1 MRLKS
6 YFAPT
11 VEAAVEQAR
20 KELGPDA
27 VIVESR
33 KAPAEARALG
43 AYEVVCAL
51 LAPGEESPAALVAE
65 LGRIENPR
73 PGLPDLL
80 SRELA
85 QLRRQIQELR
95 QALWR
100 PPHSRESA
108 DRPDPLWDLLVE
120 ADVDPGLA
128 RQILEGAGPSLAHAA
143 SAEARAELAAQLERR
158 LQAAPEL
165 GREGARPRVVA
176 LVGPPGAGK
185 TTTLVKLGA
194 WFGIRRQLRLYIIST
209 ESERVAGAEPL
220 RTYASILGA
229 GFQMVDTSGAL
240 AQALEEHRNRDLVLL
255 DTRGFSP
262 ADRQEAAEVASWL
275 CRHPELDVHLV
286 LPATGRTAD
295 LLFAV
300 ERFEVFRP
308 SKLIF
313 TRLDEAVS
321 LGSLFSV
328 AALTGKPVS
337 FLGTGQSIPED
348 LEPASVPR
356 IVEGVLGGPAR
367 ALAAA

>member
-1 MRLKS
+1 MKLKS

-20 KELGPDA
+20 REMGPEA

-33 KAPAEARALG
+33 KAPPEARALG

-51 LAPGEESPAALVAE
+51 LAPAEESPARLLGE

-100 PPHSRESA
+100 PLNCRESA
-108 DRPDPLWDLLVE
+108 DLPSPLWELLVE
-120 ADVDPGLA
+120 ADVDAGLA
-128 RQILEGAGPSLAHAA
+128 RQILERANPALAGAAP
-143 SAEARAELAAQLERR
+143 AEARAGLAAQLESW

-185 TTTLVKLGA
+185 TTTLVKLA
-194 WFGIRRQLRLYIIST
+194 VRFGIQHQLRLQIIST

-220 RTYASILGA
+220 RTYAAILGA
-229 GFQMVDTSGAL
+229 GFQILDTSGAL
-240 AQALEEHRNRDLVLL
+240 AQVLEEHRNRDLILL
-255 DTRGFSP
+255 DTRGFGP
-262 ADRQEAAEVASWL
+262 ADRQEAAELASWL

-286 LPATGRTAD
+286 LPAAGRTAD

-321 LGSLFSV
+321 LGPMFSV

-348 LEPASVPR
+348 LEPASAAR
-356 IVEGVLGGPAR
+356 IVEAVLGGQAR

>member
-1 MRLKS
+1 MKLKS

-20 KELGPDA
+20 REMGPEA

-33 KAPAEARALG
+33 KAPPEARALG

-51 LAPGEESPAALVAE
+51 LAPGEESPAALLGE

-100 PPHSRESA
+100 RESG
-108 DRPDPLWDLLVE
+108 DVSSPLGELLVQ
-120 ADVDPGLA
+120 ADVDAGLA
-128 RQILEGAGPSLAHAA
+128 RQILERANPALAGASP
-143 SAEARAELAAQLERR
+143 AEARAGLAAQLESW

-185 TTTLVKLGA
+185 TTTLVKLGVR
-194 WFGIRRQLRLYIIST
+194 FGIQHQLRLHIIST

-220 RTYASILGA
+220 RTYAAILGA
-229 GFQMVDTSGAL
+229 GFQILDTSGAL
-240 AQALEEHRNRDLVLL
+240 AQALEEHRNRDLILL
-255 DTRGFSP
+255 DTRGFGP
-262 ADRQEAAEVASWL
+262 ADRQEAGELACWL

-321 LGSLFSV
+321 LGPLFSV

-348 LEPASVPR
+348 LEPASAAR
-356 IVEGVLGGPAR
+356 IVEAVLGGQAR

>member
-1 MRLKS
+1 MKLKS

-20 KELGPDA
+20 REMGPDA
-27 VIVESR
+27 VIVDSR
-33 KAPAEARALG
+33 KAPPEARALG

-51 LAPGEESPAALVAE
+51 LAPGEESPAALLNE

-95 QALWR
+95 HALWR
-100 PPHSRESA
+100 PLHCRESA
-108 DRPDPLWDLLVE
+108 DLPSPLWELLVQ
-120 ADVDPGLA
+120 ADVDAGLA
-128 RQILEGAGPSLAHAA
+128 RQIVERAGPPVADAA
-143 SAEARAELAAQLERR
+143 SAEARAGLAHQLESW
-158 LQAAPEL
+158 LQTAPEL
-165 GREGARPRVVA
+165 GKEGARPRVVA

-194 WFGIRRQLRLYIIST
+194 RFGIPRQLRLSIIST
-209 ESERVAGAEPL
+209 EGERVAGAEPL

-229 GFQMVDTSGAL
+229 GFQMVDTCGAL
-240 AQALEEHRNRDLVLL
+240 AQTLEEQRNRDLILL
-255 DTRGFSP
+255 DTRGFGP
-262 ADRQEAAEVASWL
+262 AERQEAAEVASWL
-275 CRHPELDVHLV
+275 SRHPDLDVHLV

-321 LGSLFSV
+321 LGPLFSV

-348 LEPASVPR
+348 LEPASVAK
-356 IVEGVLGGPAR
+356 IVEAVLGGQAR

>member
-1 MRLKS
+1 MKLKS

-20 KELGPDA
+20 REMGPEA

-33 KAPAEARALG
+33 KAPPEARALG

-51 LAPGEESPAALVAE
+51 LAPGEESPAALLGE

-100 PPHSRESA
+100 REPA
-108 DRPDPLWDLLVE
+108 DLSSPLWELLIQ
-120 ADVDPGLA
+120 ADVDAGLA
-128 RQILEGAGPSLAHAA
+128 RQILERANSALAGAAP
-143 SAEARAELAAQLERR
+143 AEARAGLAAQLESW

-185 TTTLVKLGA
+185 TTTLVKLGVR
-194 WFGIRRQLRLYIIST
+194 FGIQHQQRLHIIST

-220 RTYASILGA
+220 RTYAAILGA
-229 GFQMVDTSGAL
+229 GFQILDTSGAL
-240 AQALEEHRNRDLVLL
+240 AQVLEEHRNRDLILL
-255 DTRGFSP
+255 DTRGFGP
-262 ADRQEAAEVASWL
+262 ADRQEAAELASWL
-275 CRHPELDVHLV
+275 CRQPELDIHLV

-321 LGSLFSV
+321 LGPLFSV

-348 LEPASVPR
+348 LEPASASR
-356 IVEGVLGGPAR
+356 IVEAVLGGQAR